1 MTGTHLFDR
10 LADGSRLALQDP
22 GEAEELRELGEG
34 MVAAAIASGKMLRE
48 HRARMFP
55 GDDSPAAMAVAK
67 TLQSEFQQWAQEADA
82 VYERALTL
90 HRAGHAI
97 VNLAELNDLIGL
109 TQAML
114 QISPEDHVRSLK
126 QVANGKLLSME
137 ELRRELHLP
146 PKR

>member
-10 LADGSRLALQDP
+10 LADWGKLAIDDP
-22 GEAEELRELGEG
+22 AEAEELRELGEG

-48 HRARMFP
+48 HRMRMFP
-55 GDDSPAAMAVAK
+55 SDNSPAAMAVAE
-67 TLQSEFQQWAQEADA
+67 TLQAEFRQWVQEADA
-82 VYERALTL
+82 VYERAMTL
-90 HRAGHAI
+90 HRAGHAV
-97 VNLAELNDLIGL
+97 VNLAELNGLIGL

-114 QISPEDHVRSLK
+114 QISPENHVRSLK
-126 QVANGKLLSME
+126 QAESGKVMTME

>member
-10 LADGSRLALQDP
+10 LADWGKLAIQDP
-22 GEAEELRELGEG
+22 AEAEELRALGAG

-48 HRARMFP
+48 HRVRMFP
-55 GDDSPAAMAVAK
+55 SDDSPAAMAVAE
-67 TLQSEFQQWAQEADA
+67 TLQAEFRQWVQEADA
-82 VYERALTL
+82 VYERTMTL
-90 HRAGHAI
+90 HRAGHAV
-97 VNLAELNDLIGL
+97 VNLEELNDLIGL

-114 QISPEDHVRSLK
+114 QISPQDPIRSLK
-126 QVANGKLLSME
+126 QAANGKTMTME